1 MFLQQ
6 TWRLIIMANENFGA
20 IREQVS
26 NLVDLLYTSANKLTT
41 ISNVQ
46 YKENWSDSSA
56 DDFSAGCEETKML
69 LKLVPRIEKTLSKNG
84 YDILYQPKPYELKG
98 KNFMQQR
105 RIDTSALKAQN
116 EADGLAKT
124 KILNF
129 KTKLE
134 DIVALVEDGI
144 EEENTYASILN
155 IMYNMLDTMYS
166 ITIKPGNTVYH
177 FSKRDFYFEVPVRAI
192 FDYLENKL
200 LPTLKDKV
208 DSGIQQLK
216 QIYDELNSRLNE
228 LQDLKKKFRRLNSYK
243 GLISAESAAKVY
255 AFEAGMNRQLQQEEI
270 LLRPRE

>member
-1 MFLQQ
+1 
-6 TWRLIIMANENFGA
+6 MANENFGA

-46 YKENWSDSSA
+46 YKENWSDANA

-105 RIDTSALKAQN
+105 RIDISALRVQN
-116 EADGLAKT
+116 EADWLAKR
-124 KILNF
+124 KIEDFKIGLEKIVSLVDEGIEQESKYANILN
-129 KTKLE
+129 
-134 DIVALVEDGI
+134 
-144 EEENTYASILN
+144 S
-155 IMYNMLDTMYS
+155 MYS
-166 ITIKPGNTVYH
+166 IIEEPGNPLN

-192 FDYLENKL
+192 FDYLESKL

-208 DSGIQQLK
+208 DSGVQPLK
-216 QIYDELNSRLNE
+216 PIYDELNSGLTA
-228 LQDLKKKFRRLNSYK
+228 LQNIKRTFGRFNPTYK
-243 GLISAESAAKVY
+243 GLINAASAAKVY
-255 AFEAGMNRQLQQEEI
+255 AFEAGTNRQSPHEE
-270 LLRPRE
+270 LTLTPRE